1 MTEQVKIGAA
11 NEIRELTQDE
21 MAAVSGGNRCLSMV
35 AAPLGGANSLEA
47 PPLGNSKTVISFGGT
62 RIGGSAH

>member
-1 MTEQVKIGAA
+1 MTEKMKDETT

-21 MAAVSGGNRCLSMV
+21 IAAVSGGNRCLSYV
-35 AAPLGGANSLEA
+35 PAPVDGPAGLEA
-47 PPLGNSKTVISFGGT
+47 PPQGHSTTIISSGGQ